1 MCPPCAGWRRIVLF
15 PGWQM
20 VHWLT
25 GGVMSRTFEYK
36 LLMPL
41 IVIGLNVL
49 AWGAVVWAVGNVV
62 ESSRRP
68 I

>member
-1 MCPPCAGWRRIVLF
+1 
-15 PGWQM
+15 M
-20 VHWLT
+20 VRWLT
-25 GGVMSRTFEYK
+25 GGVMPRTFEYK